1 MYESSAPPAYGQH
14 MQQAP
19 VRLRNGM
26 GTSAL
31 VLGIIGAVSG
41 VVPLMFWLAGILGL
55 LALIFGLVGR
65 SRAKRGEATNKG
77 KATAGAILGLVS
89 LILSVVGAVL
99 LFKAAEDVVDKV
111 DKVLNEDGVALS
123 KGSPGT
129 EAGKP
134 LGADRPLPFNNGL
147 SFTASPAKP
156 YTDPDKPGKA
166 VVFDVT
172 VVNNGT
178 KDVDLAL
185 ANLDAVAGGGEKI
198 YASADGID
206 GRFEGTLAPGKS
218 VTKKFAFTVASGD
231 KLVLEVNGGFIG
243 NRGFWSLPVS

>member
-1 MYESSAPPAYGQH
+1 MYESTAPPYGQH
-14 MQQAP
+14 TQQAP

-31 VLGIIGAVSG
+31 VLGLIGAVSG
-41 VVPLMFWLAGILGL
+41 LVPFMFWLAGILGL
-55 LALIFGLVGR
+55 LALVFGLIGR
-65 SRAKRGEATNKG
+65 GRVKRGEASNKG
-77 KATAGAILGLVS
+77 PATAGVILGLLS

-111 DKVLNEDGVALS
+111 DQVLNEDGVALS

-134 LGADRPLPFNNGL
+134 LGADQPLPFNNGL
-147 SFTASPAKP
+147 KFTTTAAKP
-156 YTDPDKPGKA
+156 YTNPDKPGKA
-166 VVFDVT
+166 VVFEVT
-172 VVNNGT
+172 IENNGS
-178 KDVDLAL
+178 KDIDLTF

-198 YASADGID
+198 YESADDID

-218 VTKKFAFTVASGD
+218 VTEKFAFTVPSGD
-231 KLVLEVNGGFIG
+231 SLVLEVNGGFIG